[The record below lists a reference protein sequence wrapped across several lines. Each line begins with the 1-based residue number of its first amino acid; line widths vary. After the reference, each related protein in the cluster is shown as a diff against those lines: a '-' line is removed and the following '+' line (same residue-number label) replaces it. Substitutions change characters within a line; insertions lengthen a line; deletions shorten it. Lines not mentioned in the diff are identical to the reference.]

1 MNPKDAGQIRQI
13 QSPRANTMDRT
24 TRWLV
29 NAAALISGLVSTLAL
44 LGVLGGSGPVPGW
57 VGFVGLMVALVL
69 ASYANV
75 RDLRAKGDARA

>member
-1 MNPKDAGQIRQI
+1 MQVKYGRFNLQG
-13 QSPRANTMDRT
+13 ANTKDRT
-24 TRWLV
+24 TRWLI
-29 NAAALISGLVSTLAL
+29 NAAALISGLVSTLGL

-57 VGFVGLMVALVL
+57 VGFVGLMVAWVL